1 MTSAAGVIHVF
12 EPARFESLY
21 DIIHTVSAVPD
32 ACDHDWYLAVERNK
46 HALSHLGR
54 VQGPNDAERRD
65 ISKGVIMVNGKEKS
79 LNADFVAQT
88 LLLSD
93 ELQVSEGYAASLLQ
107 EGIAARA
114 RWGRA
119 PSEVACLLYYRERL
133 ALLACV
139 KELARGTYTL
149 CVGGDLRTGIR
160 MGRVLDDVLQDGA
173 FLENVLK
180 ELDTLRSERERVKA
194 SMQKAR
200 TTNASLSDEVQMER
214 FAWIHQAEQELC
226 HVVYLLALARRLG
239 PSAIEALLT
248 YLAKCTV
255 PTPTAQGPTAP
266 STSLCLMTAIL
277 AVLDTVP
284 DEAGE
289 WLAQHSAAPLCT
301 AEALRNDARCLE
313 SIWRIVST
321 GAWATSTLR

>member
-1 MTSAAGVIHVF
+1 
-12 EPARFESLY
+12 
-21 DIIHTVSAVPD
+21 
-32 ACDHDWYLAVERNK
+32 
-46 HALSHLGR
+46 
-54 VQGPNDAERRD
+54 
-65 ISKGVIMVNGKEKS
+65 
-79 LNADFVAQT
+79 
-88 LLLSD
+88 
-93 ELQVSEGYAASLLQ
+93 
-107 EGIAARA
+107 
-114 RWGRA
+114 
-119 PSEVACLLYYRERL
+119 
-133 ALLACV
+133 
-139 KELARGTYTL
+139 
-149 CVGGDLRTGIR
+149 
-160 MGRVLDDVLQDGA
+160 MGRVLDDVLQDGV
-173 FLENVLK
+173 FLQNVLT

-239 PSAIEALLT
+239 PSAIETLLT

-289 WLAQHSAAPLCT
+289 WLSQHSTAPLYT
-301 AEALRNDARCLE
+301 AEALL
-313 SIWRIVST
+313 SLIHI
-321 GAWATSTLR
+321 

>member
-149 CVGGDLRTGIR
+149 CAVSYTHL
-160 MGRVLDDVLQDGA
+160 
-173 FLENVLK
+173 
-180 ELDTLRSERERVKA
+180 TLPTNREV
-194 SMQKAR
+194 
-200 TTNASLSDEVQMER
+200 
-214 FAWIHQAEQELC
+214 
-226 HVVYLLALARRLG
+226 
-239 PSAIEALLT
+239 
-248 YLAKCTV
+248 
-255 PTPTAQGPTAP
+255 
-266 STSLCLMTAIL
+266 
-277 AVLDTVP
+277 
-284 DEAGE
+284 
-289 WLAQHSAAPLCT
+289 
-301 AEALRNDARCLE
+301 
-313 SIWRIVST
+313 
-321 GAWATSTLR
+321 